1 MKIWMTT
8 IVPNTLPL
16 RSNAVRKKSS
26 RHPQKVV
33 QFRQVLPVALEIDAQ
48 HDWDTEDKLVDMGD
62 GMKALCTKPKIAQL
76 DQHLLASRVPTV

>member
-26 RHPQKVV
+26 RQKVV

-48 HDWDTEDKLVDMGD
+48 HDLDTEDELVDMGD
-62 GMKALCTKPKIAQL
+62 GMKAVCTKPKIAQL